1 MACKRSKGMS
11 SYIAFTSNT
20 SLACERALRS
30 ALAAGRE
37 KEGEL
42 ATTSLKFEYLH
53 RKSRFETLIG
63 EDDIS
68 NEVTWYVFIALQVS
82 QGLAICKKFLVL
94 FSGTW
99 IWIP

>member
-11 SYIAFTSNT
+11 LSNT
-20 SLACERALRS
+20 SLACERALRGPL
-30 ALAAGRE
+30 ALGRQ
-37 KEGEL
+37 KEEEL

-53 RKSRFETLIG
+53 RKSRFEMLIG

-68 NEVTWYVFIALQVS
+68 NEVTWYVFITLQVS
-82 QGLAICKKFLVL
+82 QGLASCKKFLVL

-99 IWIP
+99 IRIP

>member
-11 SYIAFTSNT
+11 SYNAVTSNT
-20 SLACERALRS
+20 SLACERALRG
-30 ALAAGRE
+30 ALEAGRQ

-42 ATTSLKFEYLH
+42 AITSLKFEYLH
-53 RKSRFETLIG
+53 RKSPFERLIG

-68 NEVTWYVFIALQVS
+68 NEVTWYVFTTLQIS
-82 QGLAICKKFLVL
+82 QGLASCETFLVL

-99 IWIP
+99 IRIP